1 MPADT
6 FNDMI
11 LGFSVILGVLVLY
24 VLSLFLRFRKARKGQ
39 RDKRNQDPSS

>member
-24 VLSLFLRFRKARKGQ
+24 VLSLFLRIQKARKGQ
-39 RDKRNQDPSS
+39 TDKRNQDPPS